1 MRCWSNLVANARL
14 LLVAAVGVRLDLKR
28 LANATVALTGR
39 VGTHD
44 PAARC

>member
-1 MRCWSNLVANARL
+1 MLVQRGGERQA
-14 LLVAAVGVRLDLKR
+14 LLVAAVGVRLNLKR

-39 VGTHD
+39 VGSHD